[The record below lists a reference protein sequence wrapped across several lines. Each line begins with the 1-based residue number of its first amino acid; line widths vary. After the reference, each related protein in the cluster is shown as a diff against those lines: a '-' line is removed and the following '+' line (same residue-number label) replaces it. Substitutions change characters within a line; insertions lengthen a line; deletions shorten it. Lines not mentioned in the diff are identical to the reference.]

1 MQKYSKK
8 IYKKHV
14 SFIFLLMRIFVLN
27 VIYFGPHWIFGFQK
41 KLELVFKCSIRI
53 KKISIKKLYFLN
65 DRISERK
72 SIVLWSFLLSYLF
85 LRVFCFSLFF
95 FQVCCGAFF
104 YSLSFIEKK
113 KVTTKKR
120 NDKMFRFFFLCTK
133 QLNLSV

>member
-1 MQKYSKK
+1 MNIKCKNIPKK

-85 LRVFCFSLFF
+85 VRVFFSLYFSF
-95 FQVCCGAFF
+95 KFVVELFSTVCH
-104 YSLSFIEKK
+104 LSRKK

-120 NDKMFRFFFLCTK
+120 NDKMFRFFFFA
-133 QLNLSV
+133 QSN